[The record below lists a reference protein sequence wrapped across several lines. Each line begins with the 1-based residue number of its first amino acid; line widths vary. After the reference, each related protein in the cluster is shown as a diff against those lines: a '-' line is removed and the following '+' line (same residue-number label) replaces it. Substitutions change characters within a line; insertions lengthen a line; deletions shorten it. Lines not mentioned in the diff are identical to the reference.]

1 MKKEWLK
8 VVTAA
13 MLEIFWIIGL
23 THSTTIF
30 QWGLTILLII
40 ISNWLMISA
49 TSKLPTGTVYAVF
62 VGLGTVGIVLS
73 DALFFG
79 ATLNWLKL
87 LLILLLTGGV
97 IGLKLLPPEKNV
109 MEEK

>member
-1 MKKEWLK
+1 MKKEWLN
-8 VVTAA
+8 VITAA
-13 MLEIFWIIGL
+13 MLEIFWVIGL
-23 THSTTIF
+23 THSTTLL
-30 QWGLTILLII
+30 QWLLTVLLII

-87 LLILLLTGGV
+87 LLILLLIGGV
-97 IGLKLLPPEKNV
+97 IGLKLLTPEKNV